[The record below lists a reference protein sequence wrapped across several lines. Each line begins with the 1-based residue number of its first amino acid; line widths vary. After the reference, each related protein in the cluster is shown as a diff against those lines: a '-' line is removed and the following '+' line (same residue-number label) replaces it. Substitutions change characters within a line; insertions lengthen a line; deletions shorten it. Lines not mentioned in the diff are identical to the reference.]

1 MNKNL
6 KRVLIVLFDI
16 ILISTLFLNV
26 VSNAGGNVKQFSGS
40 TSLLGSTN
48 AKNATIGILGTILT
62 ITRTVGAAVAI
73 GILMII
79 GCKYLM
85 ASAGDRADI
94 KKYAMNYVIGAIIL
108 FGAAGILGI
117 IQRFVNAS
125 LK

>member
-1 MNKNL
+1 MNKNF

-26 VSNAGGNVKQFSGS
+26 VSNAGSVSQFNGS
-40 TSLLGSTN
+40 TSLLASTN
-48 AKNATIGILGTILT
+48 AKNATVGILGTILT

>member
-16 ILISTLFLNV
+16 ILVSILFLNV
-26 VSNAGGNVKQFSGS
+26 VSSAASVKDFGGS
-40 TSLLGSTN
+40 TSLLAGTN
-48 AKNATIGILGTILT
+48 AEKATISILGTILT

-117 IQRFVNAS
+117 VQNFVNTS

>member
-26 VSNAGGNVKQFSGS
+26 VSNAGSVSQFNGS
-40 TSLLGSTN
+40 TSLLASTN
-48 AKNATIGILGTILT
+48 AKNATVGILGTILT

>member
-1 MNKNL
+1 MNKNF

-26 VSNAGGNVKQFSGS
+26 VSNAGSVSQFNGS
-40 TSLLGSTN
+40 TSLLASTN
-48 AKNATIGILGTILT
+48 AKNGTVGILGTILT

>member
-26 VSNAGGNVKQFSGS
+26 VCYAGGNVKQFSGS

-48 AKNATIGILGTILT
+48 AKNATVGILGTILT

-94 KKYAMNYVIGAIIL
+94 KKHAIAYVVGAVVL
-108 FGAAGILGI
+108 FGATNI
-117 IQRFVNAS
+117 IAALIAFTDQVV
-125 LK
+125 K

>member
-1 MNKNL
+1 MNKNF

-26 VSNAGGNVKQFSGS
+26 VSNAGSVSQFNGS

-48 AKNATIGILGTILT
+48 AKNATVGILGTILT